1 VVTIRRKPELAFK
14 AVGGITGEVTG
25 EVQRLLAVAN
35 LQTANSKQKYRPPPG
50 LYKNLYF
57 KINTEATIS
66 YINAYRKMWDEEG
79 GR

>member
-35 LQTANSKQKYRPPPG
+35 LQTANSKQQTANSKQQTAIPAPPVC
-50 LYKNLYF
+50 
-57 KINTEATIS
+57 TRTSIS
-66 YINAYRKMWDEEG
+66 K
-79 GR
+79 

>member
-35 LQTANSKQKYRPPPG
+35 LQTANSNTGPPG

-79 GR
+79 GS